1 MKIMNIIELE
11 DKYIPSIFPRR
22 PIVLTKGKGS
32 IVWDIEG
39 KEYIDCV
46 GGNGVCLI
54 GHSHPKLIT
63 AIKEQAAQLITSPY
77 LFYSEQ
83 RAKLSEKL
91 AHLTPNPLEKTFFSN
106 SGAESVEC
114 ALKVARK
121 YTEKKGIIAMKNGFH
136 GRTFGALSATWNP
149 KYRDPFQ
156 PLVPGFTHVPFGDL
170 EAVKNAISEDT
181 AAIITEAVQGEGGV
195 IPAPDGFL
203 AGLRELCDKKNILL
217 IIDEVQTGLGRTG
230 EFLACQHWKVVPD
243 ILCLAKGIAG
253 GVPLGAT
260 ISSSEIFGKLK
271 SGEHYST
278 FGGNPLA
285 CAAANATLD
294 IIQEESLVAK
304 AKKMGEYFLKHL
316 QEASKE
322 LRIIK
327 EVRGLGLILAI
338 DLRLKHKAYTLK
350 AMEKGLLLLTSGT
363 TTIRMLPP
371 LNIAQ
376 NQVDRIITILQEIL
390 KQ

>member
-1 MKIMNIIELE
+1 MNLIDLE
-11 DKYIPSIFPRR
+11 DKYIPQIYPKR
-22 PIVLTKGKGS
+22 PVVLVKGS
-32 IVWDIEG
+32 GAIVWDVDG

-46 GGNGVCLI
+46 GGNGVCLV
-54 GHSHPKLIT
+54 GHSHPKLVK
-63 AIKEQAAQLITSPY
+63 AVQSQAEQLITCPKV
-77 LFYSEQ
+77 FYNDI
-83 RAKLSEKL
+83 RAKFLEKL
-91 AHLTPNPLEKTFFSN
+91 AQLTPKPLEKTFLSN

-114 ALKVARK
+114 AIKLARK
-121 YTEKKGIIAMKNGFH
+121 YTGKKEIIAMKRGFH
-136 GRTFGALSATWNP
+136 GRTYGALSATWNP
-149 KYRDPFQ
+149 KYRNPFQ

-170 EAVKNAISEDT
+170 ETIRNTISDET

-203 AGLRELCDKKNILL
+203 AGLRELCATKKILL

-260 ISSSEIFGKLK
+260 MASSEIFSALK

-285 CAAANATLD
+285 CAAANTTLE
-294 IIQEESLVAK
+294 IIQEEDLV
-304 AKKMGEYFLKHL
+304 KK
-316 QEASKE
+316 SKE
-322 LRIIK
+322 TGQYFTEKLESDIK
-327 EVRGLGLILAI
+327 ELKIVRDLRGLGLMLAI
-338 DLRLKHKAYTLK
+338 DLRLKHKAFVLK
-350 AMEKGLLLLTSGT
+350 AVDKGLLLLTSGS

-371 LNIAQ
+371 LNISRE
-376 NQVDRIITILQEIL
+376 QVDQIISIL
-390 KQ
+390 KEVLAS